1 MSQKFKALVIN
12 NQNNEFTR
20 EIKELGTESLKD
32 GNTLV
37 KIDYSSL
44 NYKDAL
50 ILNNGGRIVKNYPFV
65 PGIDF
70 SGTVEESGDNKF
82 KKGDRVILTGF
93 RVGEIYFG
101 GFAGYAKVNSS
112 FLVKAPNELTNQQS
126 MMMGTAGFTA
136 LLCSFAI
143 KAREELLM
151 GEKVKDVLVTGAT
164 GGVGSIAVMILSKM
178 GYTVHAVTGKN
189 DKHDYLKDLGA
200 KNILDRK
207 VFQGESKLLEKGI
220 WDGVVDTVGGESLT
234 KILTQTKPA
243 GIVAAFGNAGGI
255 KINTNVMPFIVR
267 GIKLWGIDSSASS
280 IKRREFAWNEAKNL
294 IDFDKLKNLSKEN
307 SLEDLI
313 KIYPKMLKGELSGR
327 IVINPNK

>member
-1 MSQKFKALVIN
+1 MSKKFKAIVID
-12 NQNNEFTR
+12 NQNEKFTR
-20 EIKELGTESLKD
+20 EIKELSIDALKD
-32 GNTLV
+32 GNVLV
-37 KIDYSSL
+37 KIDYSGL

-50 ILNNGGRIVKNYPFV
+50 ILNNGGRIVKKYPFV

-70 SGTVEESGDNKF
+70 SGTVEESKDDKF
-82 KKGDRVILTGF
+82 KKGDRIILTGF
-93 RVGEIYFG
+93 RVGEVYFG

-112 FLVKAPNELTNQQS
+112 FLVKVPKELTNLQT

-178 GYTVHAVTGKN
+178 GYTVHAVTGKK

-200 KNILDRK
+200 KNVIDRK
-207 VFQGESKLLEKGI
+207 EFQGDSKLLEKGV

-234 KILTQTKPA
+234 KILAQTKPS
-243 GIVAAFGNAGGI
+243 GIVAACGNAGGV
-255 KINTNVMPFIVR
+255 KLNTSVMPFIIR
-267 GIKLWGIDSSASS
+267 GVKLWGIDSSAASM
-280 IKRREFAWNEAKNL
+280 KRREFAWNEAKNL
-294 IDFDKLKNLSKEN
+294 VDFNKLKNLTKEH

-313 KIYPKMLKGELSGR
+313 KIYPKMLKGELFGR
-327 IVINPNK
+327 VVINPNK

>member
-1 MSQKFKALVIN
+1 MSKKFKAIVIDN
-12 NQNNEFTR
+12 KNEKFTR
-20 EIKELGTESLKD
+20 DVKELNTDALKD
-32 GNTLV
+32 GNVLIKV
-37 KIDYSSL
+37 DYSGL

-50 ILNNGGRIVKNYPFV
+50 ILNNGGRIVKKYPFV

-70 SGTVEESGDNKF
+70 SGTVEESEDNRF
-82 KKGDRVILTGF
+82 KKGDRIILTGF
-93 RVGEIYFG
+93 RVGEVYFG
-101 GFAGYAKVNSS
+101 GFAGYARVNSS
-112 FLVKAPNELTNQQS
+112 FLVKAPKELTNLQT

-178 GYTVHAVTGKN
+178 GYDVHAVTGKK

-200 KNILDRK
+200 KNIIDRK
-207 VFQGESKLLEKGI
+207 EFQGESKLLEKGI

-234 KILTQTKPA
+234 KILAQTKPS
-243 GIVAAFGNAGGI
+243 GIVAACGNAGGI
-255 KINTNVMPFIVR
+255 KLNTSVMPFIIR
-267 GIKLWGIDSSASS
+267 GVKLWGIDSSASS

-294 IDFDKLKNLSKEN
+294 VDFNKLKNLTKEH
-307 SLEDLI
+307 SLEDLM
-313 KIYPKMLKGELSGR
+313 KIYPKMLKGEIFGR
-327 IVINPNK
+327 VVVNPNN